1 MIMPHSNNIIS
12 PIEKIISVLSYV
24 TMGIAGLLWLI
35 LAYFLKKKLRYF
47 LMYNIAQSM
56 IIAIILAIFKLLT
69 DIILSL
75 IAKISF
81 LDFIMA
87 IFNLVIS
94 FKIIRISNSGI
105 SFTILELLLLMLLGY
120 IIFGILFGKI
130 FYIPNISDFMKK
142 VMKNYK

>member
-1 MIMPHSNNIIS
+1 MPHSNNIIS

-105 SFTILELLLLMLLGY
+105 SFTILELLLLMFLGY
-120 IIFGILFGKI
+120 IIFGILFGRI
-130 FYIPNISDFMKK
+130 FYIPYLSDFMKK
-142 VMKNYK
+142 VMKTYK

>member
-1 MIMPHSNNIIS
+1 MPHSNNIIS

-105 SFTILELLLLMLLGY
+105 SFTILELLLLMLLG
-120 IIFGILFGKI
+120 ILFGRI
-130 FYIPNISDFMKK
+130 FYIPYLSDFMKK
-142 VMKNYK
+142 VMKTYK

>member
-1 MIMPHSNNIIS
+1 MPHSNNIIS

-120 IIFGILFGKI
+120 IIFGILFGRI
-130 FYIPNISDFMKK
+130 FYIPYLRKIKKK
-142 VMKNYK
+142 VMKTYK

>member
-75 IAKISF
+75 
-81 LDFIMA
+81 
-87 IFNLVIS
+87 
-94 FKIIRISNSGI
+94 
-105 SFTILELLLLMLLGY
+105 TICRRRLMSS
-120 IIFGILFGKI
+120 
-130 FYIPNISDFMKK
+130 PDSC
-142 VMKNYK
+142 

>member
-1 MIMPHSNNIIS
+1 MPHSNNIIS

-120 IIFGILFGKI
+120 IIFGILFGRI
-130 FYIPNISDFMKK
+130 FYIPYLSDFMKK
-142 VMKNYK
+142 VMKTYK

>member
-120 IIFGILFGKI
+120 IIFGILFGRI
-130 FYIPNISDFMKK
+130 FYIPYLSDFMKK
-142 VMKNYK
+142 VMKTYK

>member
-1 MIMPHSNNIIS
+1 MLHSNNIIS

-120 IIFGILFGKI
+120 IIFGILFGRI
-130 FYIPNISDFMKK
+130 FYIPYLSDFMKK
-142 VMKNYK
+142 VMKTYK

>member
-1 MIMPHSNNIIS
+1 MPHSNNIIS

-35 LAYFLKKKLRYF
+35 LAYFLKKKLRNF
-47 LMYNIAQSM
+47 LMNNIAQSM

-120 IIFGILFGKI
+120 IIFGILFGRI
-130 FYIPNISDFMKK
+130 FYIPYLSDFMKK
-142 VMKNYK
+142 VMKTYK